1 MRIGRLIPDLLAALG
16 RGASPEACF
25 TRTLR
30 GLVADAGAAAGAL
43 RFAAGAG
50 GPIDVIVGARRGSP
64 LATWL
69 AARLDEPA
77 RGVTLRSLRNAPP
90 GWRRRGRPRLL
101 RAALGDPARPVGRVL
116 LLGPD
121 GPRGRRA
128 ERIPAA
134 FARDLGLA
142 IEQAWRL
149 HQRTRRLE
157 VVSEVAGLASAAL
170 DLPAIYQ
177 AVARAV
183 APLIRFAFLGVAF
196 LDHERGELRLMD
208 VVVSPDDPSA
218 GQTRDARLPSAG
230 SVAQWVAEQR
240 VPLRFDDLSDPRLP
254 PVSRE
259 RFRRRGFQSGV
270 LAPLVSQGTVIGM
283 LFVGHHQPGVFSD
296 EDVEVLSEVARPL
309 AAAIERARLHEET
322 VRRSETLAALNETSR
337 LISARLHLPAVLATI
352 SRSVN
357 QLIGSA
363 GCGIGLLSPDGTAVE
378 HVAAQGF
385 RTAEWRTLTTP
396 VGEGIIGRV
405 AESGSPLRVEDMHG
419 DPRSMD
425 PALDEREGIRSMLA
439 VPLRVGEAVIG
450 VISAYSRESGYFSTR
465 EETLL
470 EAFAEQAAIA
480 IQNARLF
487 EESQRR
493 GRETAALLEAGRA
506 VSQSLELGETI
517 RVILHQARAVLG
529 VQSGSIFTL
538 DEASGE
544 LTSVASLDEG
554 PASVGQIRLQVGE
567 GITGLAVAERRP
579 LQSEDL
585 WNDPRVRFPQ
595 PAVAGGLRSMLAA
608 PLIASGR
615 VVGALTLLRTDVY
628 RFPPHEVSLASAFA
642 DQAAL
647 ALEHARLFSSVRTY
661 SERLEAMV
669 MERTRE
675 LDEQKRFVEVVLE
688 TLPLGLYVLDR
699 DLAVVSANRE
709 ADSVLPRT
717 PTERAPFLDLV
728 PPAQAATLREL
739 LGAVLDEGLVRQTEE
754 EATWG
759 SEARVFRFTAAP
771 LRGPDRRISHAILLV
786 EDITLPKR
794 LERQMLLTERL
805 TTAGRLV
812 TGVAHEINNP
822 LATIAGCAE
831 ALRERARVPELAE
844 LDAFKDFPAYL
855 ALIEEEAY
863 RCKEFTG
870 SLLRFARDPGSR
882 RGPTDVN
889 ALLEKTLD
897 LLRHQPR
904 FAASELVTTFDP
916 ALPPV
921 VANEGQL
928 RQVFLGIA
936 ANALEAMEGRGRLT
950 IRTALRNGEA
960 EIEFQDAGPGVPPEI
975 LPRLFD
981 PFFTT
986 KPPGQGTGLG
996 LAIAQGIVAD
1006 HAGRI
1011 EVKSR
1016 PGEGAVFRVYLPV
1029 TTEPESGEPIR

>member
-1 MRIGRLIPDLLAALG
+1 MTIGRLIPDLLAALG
-16 RGASPEACF
+16 RGASPEVGF
-25 TRTLR
+25 TRVLR
-30 GLVADAGAAAGAL
+30 GLVAQAGAGAGAL
-43 RFAAGAG
+43 RFVAGAG
-50 GPIDVIVGARRGSP
+50 GPVDVIVGARRGSP
-64 LATWL
+64 LAGWL
-69 AARLDEPA
+69 TARLDEPA
-77 RGVTLRSLRNAPP
+77 RGVSLRSVRETPP
-90 GWRRRGRPRLL
+90 GWRRGGRPRLL
-101 RAALGDPARPVGRVL
+101 RAALGDPRRPVGRIL
-116 LLGPD
+116 LLGAD
-121 GPRGRRA
+121 GPRGLRS
-128 ERIPAA
+128 ERVPAA
-134 FARDLGLA
+134 FARDLGLSV
-142 IEQAWRL
+142 EQAWRL
-149 HQRTRRLE
+149 HHRTRRLE
-157 VVSEVAGLASAAL
+157 AVSEVAGLASAAL

-183 APLIRFAFLGVAF
+183 APLIRFGSLGVAL

-208 VVVSPDDPSA
+208 VVLSPDDPGA
-218 GQTRDARLPSAG
+218 GQTRDSRLPSAG
-230 SVAQWVAEQR
+230 TVAQWVAEQR
-240 VPLRFDDLSDPRLP
+240 APLRFDDLSDPRLP
-254 PVSRE
+254 PPSRE
-259 RFRRRGFQSGV
+259 RLRRRGFQSGV

-283 LFVGHHQPGVFSD
+283 LFVGHRQPRVFSE
-296 EDVEVLSEVARPL
+296 EDVEILTEVARPL
-309 AAAIERARLHEET
+309 SAAIERARLHEET

-363 GCGIGLLSPDGTAVE
+363 GCGIGLLSPDGTGVE

-405 AESGSPLRVEDMHG
+405 AESGSPLRVDDIHG

-450 VISAYSRESGYFSTR
+450 VISAYSREAGYFSTR

-506 VSQSLELGETI
+506 VSQSLEVAETI
-517 RVILHQARAVLG
+517 RVILHEARTVLG

-538 DEASGE
+538 DETSGE
-544 LTSVASLDEG
+544 LASVASLDEG
-554 PASVGQIRLQVGE
+554 PARVGQIRLRVGQ
-567 GITGLAVAERRP
+567 GITGLAVAEGRP

-585 WNDPRVRFPQ
+585 WNDPRANPQ
-595 PAVAGGLRSMLAA
+595 PAVAGGLRSMLAV
-608 PLIASGR
+608 PLVASGR
-615 VVGALTLLRTDVY
+615 TMGALTLLRTDVY
-628 RFPPHEVSLASAFA
+628 RFPPHEVALASAFA
-642 DQAAL
+642 DHAAL

-709 ADSVLPRT
+709 AGTVLPRT
-717 PTERAPFLDLV
+717 PAERGPFLDLV

-739 LGAVLDEGLVRQTEE
+739 LGSVLDEGLVRQTEE
-754 EATWG
+754 EF
-759 SEARVFRFTAAP
+759 EAGAETRVFRFTAAP

-831 ALRERARVPELAE
+831 ALRERARVPELAA
-844 LDAFKDFPAYL
+844 LDAFKDFPSYL

-870 SLLRFARDPGSR
+870 SLLRFVRDPGSR

-889 ALLEKTLD
+889 ALVEKTLD

-904 FAASELVTTFDP
+904 FAASELVTALDS

-936 ANALEAMEGRGRLT
+936 ANALEAMEGRGRLM
-950 IRTALRNGEA
+950 IRTMLRNGEA

-1011 EVKSR
+1011 EVNSR

-1029 TTEPESGEPIR
+1029 TTESESGEPRR